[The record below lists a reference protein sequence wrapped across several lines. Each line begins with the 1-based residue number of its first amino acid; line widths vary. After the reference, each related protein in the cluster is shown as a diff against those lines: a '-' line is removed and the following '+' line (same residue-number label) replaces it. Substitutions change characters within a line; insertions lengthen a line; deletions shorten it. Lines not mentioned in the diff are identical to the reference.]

1 MRLVQSVEF
10 HRRLHRGRR
19 PDPRPLPVRSA
30 QPQKVTGSGPL
41 GAPSSPAARLAGFR
55 YPLSTS
61 RLATIAAAPTV
72 VEKHSRAYVEKR
84 QRAGAVD
91 SRGVRLFR
99 EWGLADVVKDGSS
112 PKEIT
117 GGTWLDGGMYPLGF
131 EDVDTD
137 AVFRPQQV
145 LVRNLTDAFLEAG
158 GDLRFEALDVSLA
171 GIDSECPTVHYRN
184 PDGTT
189 TTVTCDFVAGCDGF
203 HGVSRA
209 SVPAG
214 QLTLARPA
222 TLPSSGRTSASGAN

>member
-1 MRLVQSVEF
+1 MVETAETNTNTNTNTNAT
-10 HRRLHRGRR
+10 
-19 PDPRPLPVRSA
+19 V
-30 QPQKVTGSGPL
+30 VIV
-41 GAPSSPAARLAGFR
+41 GAGVAGFT
-55 YPLSTS
+55 LGNFLLHSG
-61 RLATIAAAPTV
+61 IVCVV
-72 VEKHSRAYVEKR
+72 VEKHSRADVEKR